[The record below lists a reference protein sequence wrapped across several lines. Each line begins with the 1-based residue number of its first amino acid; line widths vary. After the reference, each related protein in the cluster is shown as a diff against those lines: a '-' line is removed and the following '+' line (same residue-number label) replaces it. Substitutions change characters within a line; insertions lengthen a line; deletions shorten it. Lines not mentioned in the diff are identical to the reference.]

1 MIIPSILEG
10 FVKVSQKFNGKRSR
24 LNFPLEND
32 ECIYWK
38 DQEDGFLGYC
48 LHPEARPGETCILNV
63 VDDCRLRDPPM
74 AKVAASFHKCV
85 ICGNTMS
92 SDEYEA
98 DGCIFCGSNAGP
110 LVCSESYDLRNRE

>member
-1 MIIPSILEG
+1 MLMPNILEG

-48 LHPEARPGETCILNV
+48 LHPEARPGEPCIL
-63 VDDCRLRDPPM
+63 RQY
-74 AKVAASFHKCV
+74 
-85 ICGNTMS
+85 
-92 SDEYEA
+92 YE
-98 DGCIFCGSNAGP
+98 F
-110 LVCSESYDLRNRE
+110 